1 MVITAAQILINNQ
14 PEEEMLMNKH
24 YKSLSYAQTAQ
35 QLNAIQDWIKSNPW
49 GADYDERMKEQ
60 FPAMSHKYL
69 DELMVNILA
78 HFYHCGTPEYKMA
91 RGHMNVM
98 IIQCALIDCLGGEFG
113 KPPARWT
120 MDEHERMVLLS
131 TIPMQYIPFDSDGS
145 MISTTKGESS

>member
-1 MVITAAQILINNQ
+1 
-14 PEEEMLMNKH
+14 MNKH

-35 QLNAIQDWIKSNPW
+35 QLHAIQDWIKGNP
-49 GADYDERMKEQ
+49 GEVDYDV
-60 FPAMSHKYL
+60 SHKYL

-78 HFYHCGTPEYKMA
+78 HFYHCGTSEYKMA
-91 RGHMNVM
+91 RGHLNVM

-131 TIPMQYIPFDSDGS
+131 TIPMEYIPFDDKGH
-145 MISTTKGESS
+145 MIGKIIATTEGESS